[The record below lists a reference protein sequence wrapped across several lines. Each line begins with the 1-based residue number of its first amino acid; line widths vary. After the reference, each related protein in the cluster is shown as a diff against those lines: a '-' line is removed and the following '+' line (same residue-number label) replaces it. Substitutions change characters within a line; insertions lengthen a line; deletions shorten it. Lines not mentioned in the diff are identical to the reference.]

1 MVLVG
6 KVDTLLNIAK
16 ADSSASGKQLLSL
29 LKMVEEAVNPYNTDK
44 EKLVKLQNKLRKN
57 AFALIRKQRYREA
70 AATFLLCPTV
80 SMIKSAQNVLAQQY
94 RSPFLAHLVSRLM
107 ETRLHSSTSNSA
119 VASST
124 PFSQTTAAS
133 ALNIDLA
140 ALNDPVADINNNS
153 TNINNATL
161 LIDRSSYVLGIFSA
175 ELIKKDILPGL
186 LAAAEN
192 SISSTIGRSRFPFE
206 GKPVSAMEN
215 DHTSVH
221 FENIGYHGMLDY
233 TAILMAILCSLWLQE
248 EEVLMS
254 TFDTVLPLLTKY
266 LLLLASSSVSQSS
279 SVANGATSASSS
291 SLKNNNRFNISQK
304 ASLATTT
311 SPFSSPPASN
321 KNFLSAPS
329 LLLSEKWKLILQ
341 IRHSFLHQYKVSQLH
356 LIVTFLESTFHQNYL
371 YSSHQMINFFYSFPF
386 LMESSYFLPKSY
398 SGKVLSFI
406 NEFYDFYHLPHEK
419 LLFNNYFLS
428 PTSAASSSSSVPVE
442 KEESKSSKK
451 PSVNTGKRLSNNSFF
466 KYAKNYYSKS
476 ISQFNRSTINDV
488 KFMRSN
494 SIGGGSTK
502 TMVNPFTVGLEGVTS
517 PTSPA
522 VATSE
527 QVQQQP
533 LPQSK
538 FNFSSFGKT
547 TTSTATA
554 TNTVPATAS
563 ALDNESVVG
572 KLPEETKKTTAV
584 TSDTKSALDM
594 FDMPPPARRP
604 VAPKPTAAAA
614 AAAVDPF
621 QSATGTGKS
630 ALDAFDFAPP
640 MRNTSR
646 AAKKEEPKRNVIND
660 TAPASKAPPVPPLS
674 ALDAFD
680 NMGGRRPATT
690 QSQIIPGESTAE
702 KPVVAKLAVS
712 DEKKSVAEPPV
723 EAVPMMKTDKTA
735 VEKHISSTIPPTQ
748 TKKMEEDSSS
758 SSSIHAHP
766 PPHPFPSHTT
776 GAAGAVPPSKTTG
789 KVSTDSKP
797 SSAHSVPP
805 QPPTT
810 APHHRSFEQRIHSF
824 YEKYNPT
831 RIASIPSIL
840 EKYKGKEQDLIEKLK
855 KQYNVHDI

>member
-107 ETRLHSSTSNSA
+107 ETRLHASTSNSA

-192 SISSTIGRSRFPFE
+192 SISSTSGRSRFPFE

-254 TFDTVLPLLTKY
+254 TFDAVLPLLTKY
-266 LLLLASSSVSQSS
+266 LLLLASSSVPQSS
-279 SVANGATSASSS
+279 TAANGATSSS
-291 SLKNNNRFNISQK
+291 SLKNINRFNVSQK
-304 ASLATTT
+304 ASLTTTT
-311 SPFSSPPASN
+311 SPFSSPPAST
-321 KNFLSAPS
+321 KNYSSPPS

-428 PTSAASSSSSVPVE
+428 PTIAASSSSSSLPVE
-442 KEESKSSKK
+442 KESKSSKK

-466 KYAKNYYSKS
+466 KYAKNYYNKS
-476 ISQFNRSTINDV
+476 ISQLNRSTINDV

-494 SIGGGSTK
+494 SIGGGSAK
-502 TMVNPFTVGLEGVTS
+502 TAVNPFTVGLEGVTS
-517 PTSPA
+517 PISSTGA
-522 VATSE
+522 TTSE

-547 TTSTATA
+547 ASNTTT
-554 TNTVPATAS
+554 TVPAIPS
-563 ALDNESVVG
+563 ALESESLEG
-572 KLPEETKKTTAV
+572 KASVSTEETKKTSAVASETTAG
-584 TSDTKSALDM
+584 KSALDM
-594 FDMPPPARRP
+594 FDMPPPPRRP
-604 VAPKPTAAAA
+604 VAPKPPAA

-646 AAKKEEPKRNVIND
+646 GAKKEEPKTNVINN
-660 TAPASKAPPVPPLS
+660 TAPRVPPPFS

-690 QSQIIPGESTAE
+690 PSQAKPAESTAE
-702 KPVVAKLAVS
+702 KPAVANPVVS
-712 DEKKSVAEPPV
+712 EEKKTVTERPL
-723 EAVPMMKTDKTA
+723 EAVAMKTDKPV
-735 VEKHISSTIPPTQ
+735 VEKQITTTIPPTPS
-748 TKKMEEDSSS
+748 KKKEEDSSSS

-766 PPHPFPSHTT
+766 PLPHPFPSHPA
-776 GAAGAVPPSKTTG
+776 GAAGAIPPSKTTG

-797 SSAHSVPP
+797 TAAHSVPP
-805 QPPTT
+805 PSTTT

-855 KQYNVHDI
+855 KQYNVPDI